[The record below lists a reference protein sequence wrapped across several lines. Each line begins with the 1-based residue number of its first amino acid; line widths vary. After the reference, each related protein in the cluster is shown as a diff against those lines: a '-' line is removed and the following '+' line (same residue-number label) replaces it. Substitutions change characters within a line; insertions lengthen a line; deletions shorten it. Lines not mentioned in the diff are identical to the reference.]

1 MVSARLWAQHP
12 PQGGEAPG
20 EGQEHPAQGVGT
32 GEDHHMAARRP
43 ADPRPAPLH
52 SHTSTQAPAHQL
64 ARGGPG
70 AGPTGSAVELVG
82 PAGQVVA

>member
-32 GEDHHMAARRP
+32 GEDHHVAARRP

-52 SHTSTQAPAHQL
+52 KIGRAH
-64 ARGGPG
+64 
-70 AGPTGSAVELVG
+70 V
-82 PAGQVVA
+82 